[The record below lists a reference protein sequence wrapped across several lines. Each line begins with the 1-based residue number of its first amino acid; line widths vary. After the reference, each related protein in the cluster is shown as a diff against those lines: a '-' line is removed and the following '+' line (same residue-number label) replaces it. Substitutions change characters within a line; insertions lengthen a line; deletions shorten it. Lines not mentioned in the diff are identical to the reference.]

1 MSLRGNLEVFSISDI
16 IQLLSL
22 SRKTGV
28 LKITSSETGCVYF
41 RQGECYFATSTKF
54 KKPIGQRLIE
64 AGLMSKNDL
73 ADALREQKEKSGN
86 KRLGRILLDRGL
98 VGAEPLEAFVSEQIW
113 DAFMDI
119 LSWKNGEFE
128 FKAGEV
134 STEADIG
141 ITLETWNKV
150 ATSVPSFEN
159 ILKSEQWAKIKEA
172 IPNLDMVF
180 TLDQKR
186 ASDVAG
192 INLEPDEWALVCM
205 LDGRR
210 TVAELM
216 REYGKDN
223 FRVGYVL
230 YKLIKAGL
238 IVQTGVN
245 RKSPRPGQREEEMK
259 PSRKLSPE
267 ANQERNMQ
275 KREEKSVAR
284 EPIQKEKTT
293 VHQTVESRPGPPDRQ
308 KTRPNK
314 NKTPKLA
321 TQVIEKPKRNESFK
335 AAKNE
340 IKNRDRNK
348 DTGKKSEVKTDNE
361 TIAIDSVE
369 IKPLGNLEVWMG
381 KEKRFAELFIIK
393 KGKKTSNVLRF
404 PDGKHQFVHNRFS
417 PEEKKAILEKMS
429 LMKK

>member
-1 MSLRGNLEVFSISDI
+1 MSLRGNLKVFSISDI

-22 SRKTGV
+22 SRKTGM
-28 LKITSSETGCVYF
+28 LKITGSETGCIYL

-54 KKPIGQRLIE
+54 KKPIGQRLVE
-64 AGLMSKNDL
+64 AGLMSKKDL
-73 ADALREQKEKSGN
+73 ADALQEQKEKPGT

-98 VGAEPLEAFVSEQIW
+98 VEVESLEAFVSEQIW
-113 DAFMDI
+113 DAFVDI
-119 LSWKNGEFE
+119 LSWKEGEFE

-150 ATSVPSFEN
+150 ASSVPSFEN
-159 ILKSEQWAKIKEA
+159 ILKSEQWAKIEEA

-180 TLDQKR
+180 ALDQKR
-186 ASDVAG
+186 ASEDAG
-192 INLEPDEWALVCM
+192 ISLEPDEWAVVCM
-205 LDGRR
+205 IDGKR

-223 FRVGYVL
+223 FQICYTL

-238 IVQTGVN
+238 ITQTGVN
-245 RKSPRPGQREEEMK
+245 QKSPRPGRPEEEMK
-259 PSRKLSPE
+259 PSRKLPPE
-267 ANQERNMQ
+267 ANQERSMQ
-275 KREEKSVAR
+275 KREEKNAVK
-284 EPIQKEKTT
+284 EPIKKEK
-293 VHQTVESRPGPPDRQ
+293 VAVRQAVESKPGPSDRQ
-308 KTRPNK
+308 KTNPKENK
-314 NKTPKLA
+314 GPKLA
-321 TQVIEKPKRNESFK
+321 THFIEKPKKNESFE

-340 IKNRDRNK
+340 VKNRDINK
-348 DTGKKSEVKTDNE
+348 STDKKSEGKTGKE
-361 TIAIDSVE
+361 TVSIDSVE

-417 PEEKKAILEKMS
+417 PEEKKAILEKLS
-429 LMKK
+429 LIKK

>member
-28 LKITSSETGCVYF
+28 LKITSNETGRIYF
-41 RQGECYFATSTKF
+41 KQGECYFATSTKF
-54 KKPIGQRLIE
+54 KKPIGQKLVE
-64 AGLMSKNDL
+64 AGVMSKNDL
-73 ADALREQKEKSGN
+73 TDALREQKEKSGN

-98 VGAEPLEAFVSEQIW
+98 VEAESLEAFVSEQIW

-119 LSWKNGEFE
+119 LSWKEGEFD

-134 STEADIG
+134 STEADIC

-159 ILKSEQWAKIKEA
+159 ILKSEQWAKIKKA

-180 TLDQKR
+180 VLDQKK
-186 ASDVAG
+186 ANEVAG
-192 INLEPDEWALVCM
+192 ISLEPDEWALVCM
-205 LDGRR
+205 IDGKR

-223 FRVGYVL
+223 FQVGYTI

-245 RKSPRPGQREEEMK
+245 RKSPRPGRPEEEMK
-259 PSRKLSPE
+259 PSWKPPPE
-267 ANQERNMQ
+267 SNQERSVQ
-275 KREEKSVAR
+275 KREEKSAAR
-284 EPIQKEKTT
+284 EPIQKEKAT
-293 VHQTVESRPGPPDRQ
+293 VRQAVKYKPRPSDKQ
-308 KTRPNK
+308 KIKPKENK
-314 NKTPKLA
+314 DLKLA
-321 TQVIEKPKRNESFK
+321 TQVIEKPRKNESFEV
-335 AAKNE
+335 AENGA
-340 IKNRDRNK
+340 KNRDGNK
-348 DTGKKSEVKTDNE
+348 SAGKKNEGKTDKE
-361 TIAIDSVE
+361 TASIDSVE

-381 KEKRFAELFIIK
+381 KEKRVAELFIIK
-393 KGKKTSNVLRF
+393 KGEKTSNVLRF

-429 LMKK
+429 LIKK